1 MPLNN
6 ISATCPISTRRVD
19 TNMVRSISFQV
30 ALLTVIFLV
39 TEESFFALVLLFDFM
54 MRTLRLF
61 NFSPFHLIAQLI
73 LSGWGIAPQLSD
85 ESPKRFAL
93 YLGLGISLLLVLLM
107 ATGFMYLATFI
118 AILLLICA
126 TLETAFD
133 FCIGCKIYY
142 TIQMLKGI
150 LSARNIK

>member
-1 MPLNN
+1 MPASN
-6 ISATCPISTRRVD
+6 ISKTCPISTRRVD
-19 TNMVRSISFQV
+19 TNMVRVISFQV
-30 ALLTVIFLV
+30 ALFTVIFLI
-39 TEESFFALVLLFDFM
+39 TQESFFVLVLLFDFIV
-54 MRTLRLF
+54 RTLRLSK
-61 NFSPFHLIAQLI
+61 FSPFHLIAQLI

-107 ATGFMYLATFI
+107 VTGFMYLATFI

-126 TLETAFD
+126 MLETAFD

-142 TIQMLKGI
+142 SIEILKGI
-150 LSARNIK
+150 RSARNIK